1 MNMMKISN
9 LLNQK
14 NNIPGKEVFP
24 KVKNTPSFSTVF
36 NNEKTHFTH
45 SKQSKPEEM
54 TSNKHLDKSNA
65 TSTISNSKLDTYNN
79 QTEKVSTKETK
90 ETKDVNS
97 DLDMESQDSLTNKD
111 KELLNHIML
120 LLQNLTT
127 NFPIE
132 ISNVE
137 NDTMVN
143 TELINIEIE
152 NLVNLADKL
161 NLLLSEANIE
171 LDQAVKESIEPVLSM
186 ITDLIDKVSLA
197 NSDEVLLTEEDIEKI
212 FSSLQDL
219 EDSIGVVLSNINS
232 TKNSSALNIQVKNQ
246 SNLIDTQEG
255 NLLNDDAV
263 LAHNMDDNDT
273 EIVNKE
279 GNIKGKELD
288 QPILENHMEDVD
300 NLKHQELHKDLALNN
315 SFSISQQEKMDQTIK
330 VSVAKNQ
337 ILEPKQFISEIG
349 QKASAFLSKDRN
361 EMNIQLTP
369 ENLGKISIKIGLND
383 GTLTGKI
390 YAENYSVKQIIEAN
404 LNQLRDALEEN
415 GLNIAGLEVNIGNN
429 SQEFG
434 SRMFQQNSIIRQK
447 SKDDSIL
454 VNSSYIALEQDTNE
468 VNPYLISGQFDGLV

>member
-14 NNIPGKEVFP
+14 NNILGKEVLP
-24 KVKNTPSFSTVF
+24 KIKNTPSFSTVF
-36 NNEKTHFTH
+36 NNEKSNFTH

-54 TSNKHLDKSNA
+54 TFNKHLDKSNK
-65 TSTISNSKLDTYNN
+65 TSTVSNSQLDTYNN

-90 ETKDVNS
+90 EAKNVNS
-97 DLDMESQDSLTNKD
+97 DVDMESQDSLKNTDN
-111 KELLNHIML
+111 ELLNHIML
-120 LLQNLTT
+120 LLQNLAT
-127 NFPIE
+127 NFHIE

-161 NLLLSEANIE
+161 NLLLSEASIE

-186 ITDLIDKVSLA
+186 ITDLVDKISLA
-197 NSDEVLLTEEDIEKI
+197 NKDEVLLTEEDIEKI
-212 FSSLQDL
+212 FGSLQDL
-219 EDSIGVVLSNINS
+219 EGSIGVVLSNINS
-232 TKNSSALNIQVKNQ
+232 TKNSSTLNIQVKNQ

-255 NLLNDDAV
+255 NLLKDDTV

-288 QPILENHMEDVD
+288 QPILENHMENMDKVD
-300 NLKHQELHKDLALNN
+300 HQELHKDLALNN

-330 VSVAKNQ
+330 VNVAENQ

-447 SKDDSIL
+447 SKDDSTI
-454 VNSSYIALEQDTNE
+454 VNSGYIGLEQDTNE